1 MTKIEE
7 MQNKLSNLLTKMQDC
22 LDNDKLD
29 DAAAVRNEIQALQ
42 DKISAQIFIDEAN
55 QMNFKETAKTPE
67 NAQTKQNASYIRA
80 CLKKFGNKPV
90 TDVENSLLLPT
101 STYLNGANGEGYIL
115 PQDIQTQINRKIRE
129 YRSFRDVLG
138 YIKTTA
144 LKGAFPVENL
154 DSLAGLVDFA
164 DGTDGTVSNDISF
177 TQVTFSLAEK
187 GAFVKL
193 SNTLLALTDNDLV
206 AYIVEVFAKKAVI
219 TENAMAK
226 AALQSNKTVKT
237 LANWKQLKSSINKDL
252 DPAAYFDT
260 VIVTNQ
266 DGFDYLD
273 SQLDENGRPVMQP
286 DISQPTQRRFMG
298 YPVIVFSNAQL
309 ASSAATTT
317 AAGYAPIYYGSLKNG
332 CKFVDAGLTS
342 FAASSEAGFMSN
354 TTVARLIEFVTV
366 VQCDSSDKCYCYGQL
381 QVEDQRVSQGGGT

>member
-7 MQNKLSNLLTKMQDC
+7 MQNKLSNLLTKMQNC
-22 LDNDKLD
+22 LNNDKLD
-29 DAAAVRNEIQALQ
+29 EATAVKAEIQALQ

-55 QMNFKETAKTPE
+55 QMNFKKTAKTPE
-67 NAQTKQNASYIRA
+67 NKQTKENASYIRA

-101 STYLNGANGEGYIL
+101 STYINGANGEGYIL

-154 DSLAGLVDFA
+154 GSLAGLVDFA
-164 DGTDGTVSNDISF
+164 DGTDGTASNDIAF
-177 TQVTFSLAEK
+177 TQVTYTLAEK
-187 GAFVKL
+187 AAFVKL

-252 DPAAYFDT
+252 DPAAYYNT

-286 DISQPTQRRFMG
+286 DISQPTQKIFVG

-317 AAGYAPIYYGSLKNG
+317 SPGYAPIYYGLLSEG

>member
-1 MTKIEE
+1 MSTV
-7 MQNKLSNLLTKMQDC
+7 QT
-22 LDNDKLD
+22 
-29 DAAAVRNEIQALQ
+29 VRGQ
-42 DKISAQIFIDEAN
+42 
-55 QMNFKETAKTPE
+55 
-67 NAQTKQNASYIRA
+67 
-80 CLKKFGNKPV
+80 
-90 TDVENSLLLPT
+90 
-101 STYLNGANGEGYIL
+101 
-115 PQDIQTQINRKIRE
+115 IRE

-138 YIKTTA
+138 YMKTTA

-154 DSLAGLVDFA
+154 GSLAGLVDFA
-164 DGTDGTVSNDISF
+164 DGTDGTASNDIAF
-177 TQVTFSLAEK
+177 TQVTYSLAEK
-187 GAFVKL
+187 AAFVKL

-219 TENAMAK
+219 T
-226 AALQSNKTVKT
+226 KTVKT

-252 DPAAYFDT
+252 DPAAYYNT

-317 AAGYAPIYYGSLKNG
+317 SPGYAPIYYGLLSEG

-381 QVEDQRVSQGGGT
+381 QVEDQRQS

>member
-7 MQNKLSNLLTKMQDC
+7 MQNKLSNLLTKMQNC
-22 LDNDKLD
+22 LDNDKLGE
-29 DAAAVRNEIQALQ
+29 ATAVKAEIQALQ
-42 DKISAQIFIDEAN
+42 DKISAQVFIDEAN
-55 QMNFKETAKTPE
+55 QMNFKETAKNPE

-101 STYLNGANGEGYIL
+101 STYVNGANGEGYIL
-115 PQDIQTQINRKIRE
+115 PQDIQTQINRQIRE

-154 DSLAGLVDFA
+154 GSLAGLVDFA
-164 DGTDGTVSNDISF
+164 DGTDGTASNDIAF
-177 TQVTFSLAEK
+177 TQVTYNLAEK
-187 GAFVKL
+187 AAFVKL

-252 DPAAYFDT
+252 DPAAYYNT

-381 QVEDQRVSQGGGT
+381 QVEDQRTG

>member
-1 MTKIEE
+1 MTKVEE

-29 DAAAVRNEIQALQ
+29 DAAAVRNEIQDLQ
-42 DKISAQIFIDEAN
+42 NKISAQIFIDEAN
-55 QMNFKETAKTPE
+55 QMNFKETAKNPE

-101 STYLNGANGEGYIL
+101 STYVNGANGEGYIL

-129 YRSFRDVLG
+129 YQ
-138 YIKTTA
+138 
-144 LKGAFPVENL
+144 NL

-164 DGTDGTVSNDISF
+164 DGTDGTASNDIAF
-177 TQVTFSLAEK
+177 TQITYSLAEK
-187 GAFVKL
+187 AAFVKL

-252 DPAAYFDT
+252 DPAAYYNT

-286 DISQPTQRRFMG
+286 DISQPTQKIFVG

-317 AAGYAPIYYGSLKNG
+317 SPGYAPIYYGLLSEG

-381 QVEDQRVSQGGGT
+381 QVEDQRTA

>member
-1 MTKIEE
+1 M
-7 MQNKLSNLLTKMQDC
+7 
-22 LDNDKLD
+22 
-29 DAAAVRNEIQALQ
+29 
-42 DKISAQIFIDEAN
+42 
-55 QMNFKETAKTPE
+55 
-67 NAQTKQNASYIRA
+67 
-80 CLKKFGNKPV
+80 
-90 TDVENSLLLPT
+90 
-101 STYLNGANGEGYIL
+101 
-115 PQDIQTQINRKIRE
+115 
-129 YRSFRDVLG
+129 
-138 YIKTTA
+138 
-144 LKGAFPVENL
+144 
-154 DSLAGLVDFA
+154 
-164 DGTDGTVSNDISF
+164 
-177 TQVTFSLAEK
+177 
-187 GAFVKL
+187 KL

-381 QVEDQRVSQGGGT
+381 QVEDQRTA

>member
-7 MQNKLSNLLTKMQDC
+7 MQNKLSQLITKMQDHIDKDE
-22 LDNDKLD
+22 LDKAN
-29 DAAAVRNEIQALQ
+29 AVKGEIQSLQ
-42 DKISAQIFIDEAN
+42 DKITAQLFIDESMQN
-55 QMNFKETAKTPE
+55 GFKTKTAPE

-101 STYLNGANGEGYIL
+101 STYVNGANGEGYIL

-252 DPAAYFDT
+252 DPAAYFNT

-286 DISQPTQRRFMG
+286 DISQPTQKRFMG

-317 AAGYAPIYYGSLKNG
+317 SPGYAPIYYGLLSEG

-342 FAASSEAGFMSN
+342 FATSTEAGFMSN